1 LDPFINVVLHGIDL
15 IACNLSIYLIMDRT
29 IIYIENES
37 QGTTTNWEQDASPPS
52 PRILLGIKE
61 VGIVPKQLKL
71 KAHLAIA

>member
-1 LDPFINVVLHGIDL
+1 
-15 IACNLSIYLIMDRT
+15 MDRT